1 MSETEPA
8 AEPQRAVVESRPEDR
23 PRPERLAILPLREQV
38 LFPQLVMPL
47 TFPPDTPVAA
57 IQRAIH
63 DEQPVGLLFE
73 AVAEATP
80 ANEPS
85 REGDGD
91 AHADDAQSA
100 RDARGAASVGVA
112 ANILRY
118 MTGNDGQH
126 YLVCQGLA
134 RFRVV
139 EVERDKAGALT
150 ARVEWIDEPQPTGDR
165 EVDARVNNLR
175 ERAVEIMKLMPQVP
189 EGLVRAIRSV
199 DSAPLLADAIAGYLG
214 LKPSEQQQ
222 VLETTDLIARLDK
235 VQVFLDY
242 RLDVLRLSRDI
253 SHQTQERMGQRQR
266 DAMLREQMRSIQRE
280 LGDDDGRGRELEDL
294 RKSLEAAGLP
304 EQARNGTDRELKR
317 LERVPEDSV
326 EYSMVRT
333 YLEWMAELP
342 WSKLSADK
350 LDIPAARAVLD
361 EDHYGLVKIK
371 RRILEHLAVHKLNP
385 RGGGSILCF
394 VGPPGVGKTS
404 LGQSIARAMGRK
416 FVRTSLGGV
425 SDEAE
430 IRGHRR
436 TYVGAL
442 PGKIISGLKTTGTRN
457 PVFMLD
463 EIDKLSNSFRG
474 DPAAALLE
482 VLDPEQNDSFTD
494 NYLGVPFDLSQ
505 VMFIATANVLD
516 TVPGPLRD
524 RMEVLALSG
533 YSREEK
539 LEIARRYLIRRE
551 VAAAGLTAEQCEITD
566 AALTSLIGDYT
577 REAGVRNLEREIAAI
592 ARHVAMQ
599 VAQGDTGT
607 HRIDARDLHDILGPR
622 RFENEV
628 ALRTSMPGV
637 STGLAWTPQG
647 GDILFIEASRA
658 PGNGRLTLTG
668 QLGDVMKESAQAALS
683 LAKAHA
689 QVFGI
694 DPAEFERNDIH
705 VHVPAGAIR
714 KDGPSAG
721 LAMYTA
727 LVSMLTE
734 RPVHPDVAMTGE
746 ISLRGLVLPIGG
758 LKEKTLA
765 AHQAGI
771 KTVLLP
777 ARNRKDAEEIPDVV
791 QRELNIEWIDQAD
804 DGVRKALQPAP
815 ASAT

>member
-1 MSETEPA
+1 MTDTKLLA
-8 AEPQRAVVESRPEDR
+8 NPQRAAVESRPEDR
-23 PRPERLAILPLREQV
+23 PRPDRLAILPLRDQV

-63 DEQPVGLLFE
+63 DEQPVGLLLQTDTARQPVE
-73 AVAEATP
+73 GQPTAGSHDAP
-80 ANEPS
+80 ASDPDH
-85 REGDGD
+85 R
-91 AHADDAQSA
+91 
-100 RDARGAASVGVA
+100 RTLASIGVG

-118 MTGNDGQH
+118 MTGNDGLH

-134 RFRVV
+134 RFRVLDL
-139 EVERDKAGALT
+139 ERDGTGVLT
-150 ARVEWIDEPQPTGDR
+150 AHVAWIDEPQVTGDR

-175 ERAVEIMKLMPQVP
+175 EHAIEIMKLMPQVP
-189 EGLVRAIRSV
+189 AGLVQAIQSV

-235 VQVFLDY
+235 VQGFLDY

-253 SHQTQERMGQRQR
+253 SHQTQERMGERQR
-266 DAMLREQMRSIQRE
+266 EAMLREQLRSIQRE
-280 LGDDDGRGRELEDL
+280 LGEDRGRGRELEDL
-294 RKSLEAAGLP
+294 RKSLETAGLP
-304 EQARNGTDRELKR
+304 DSARKETDRELKR
-317 LERVPEDSV
+317 LERVPEDSI

-342 WSKLSADK
+342 WSKLSTDK

-361 EDHYGLVKIK
+361 EDHYGLDKIK

-385 RGGGSILCF
+385 KGGGSILCF

-404 LGQSIARAMGRK
+404 LGQSIARATGRR

-442 PGKIISGLKTTGTRN
+442 PGKIISGLKSADTRN

-463 EIDKLSNSFRG
+463 EIDKLANSFRG

-505 VMFIATANVLD
+505 VMFIATANVMD
-516 TVPGPLRD
+516 TIPGPLHD
-524 RMEVLALSG
+524 RMEVLTLSG
-533 YSREEK
+533 YSRDEK
-539 LEIARRYLIRRE
+539 LEIARRYLIRHQI
-551 VAAAGLTAEQCEITD
+551 VAAGLTPAQCEITD
-566 AALTSLIGDYT
+566 AALTSLIRDYT

-599 VAQGDTGT
+599 VAQGDTGM
-607 HRIDARDLHDILGPR
+607 HRIDASDLHEILGPR
-622 RFENEV
+622 RFEDEV

-658 PGNGRLTLTG
+658 PGKGRLTLTG
-668 QLGDVMKESAQAALS
+668 QLGEVMKESAQAALS

-689 QVFGI
+689 QAFGI
-694 DPAEFERNDIH
+694 DPEEFERNDIH

-734 RPVHPDVAMTGE
+734 RPVRSDVAMTGE

-765 AHQAGI
+765 AHEAGI
-771 KTVLLP
+771 RTVLLP
-777 ARNRKDAEEIPDVV
+777 FRNRKDAEEIPDVV
-791 QRELNIEWIDQAD
+791 RREVKIEWIEQAD
-804 DGVRKALQPAP
+804 DGVRKALQPKP
-815 ASAT
+815 TTAT

>member
-1 MSETEPA
+1 MSDPQPSA
-8 AEPQRAVVESRPEDR
+8 DPQRAVVQSRPEDR
-23 PRPERLAILPLREQV
+23 PRPERLAILPLHEQV

-57 IQRAIH
+57 IPRAIH
-63 DEQPVGLLFE
+63 DEQPIGLLFR
-73 AVAEATP
+73 
-80 ANEPS
+80 ANTE
-85 REGDGD
+85 E
-91 AHADDAQSA
+91 QSA
-100 RDARGAASVGVA
+100 QAESAGSDQGARTDGSQPRQASQDLARIGIA

-118 MTGNDGQH
+118 MTGNDGLH

-134 RFRVV
+134 RFHVV
-139 EVERDKAGALT
+139 ELARDEAGVLA
-150 ARVEWIDEPQPTGDR
+150 ARIEWIDEPQAKGDR
-165 EVDARVNNLR
+165 EVDARVTNLR
-175 ERAVEIMKLMPQVP
+175 ERAVEIMKLLPQVP
-189 EGLVRAIRSV
+189 EGMVRAIQSV
-199 DSAPLLADAIAGYLG
+199 DSAALLADAVAGYLG
-214 LKPSEQQQ
+214 LRPAEQQQ
-222 VLETTDLIARLDK
+222 VLETIDLIPRLDK
-235 VQVFLDY
+235 VQSFLDY

-266 DAMLREQMRSIQRE
+266 EAMLREQMRSIQRE
-280 LGDDDGRGRELEDL
+280 LGEDQGRGRELEDL

-304 EQARNGTDRELKR
+304 DQARTETDRELKR
-317 LERVPEDSV
+317 LERVPEDSL

-361 EDHYGLVKIK
+361 EDHYGLDKVK

-385 RGGGSILCF
+385 KGGGSILCF

-404 LGQSIARAMGRK
+404 LGQSIARATGRK

-442 PGKIISGLKTTGTRN
+442 PGKIISGLKTAGTRN

-463 EIDKLSNSFRG
+463 ELDKLANSFRG

-551 VAAAGLTAEQCEITD
+551 VAAAGLSAEQCEITD
-566 AALTSLIGDYT
+566 AALTSLISDYT
-577 REAGVRNLEREIAAI
+577 REAGVRNLEREIAAVT
-592 ARHVAMQ
+592 RHVAMQ
-599 VAQGDTGT
+599 VAQGDTGA
-607 HRIDARDLHDILGPR
+607 HRIDAADLHGILGPR

-637 STGLAWTPQG
+637 ATGLAWTPQG

-658 PGNGRLTLTG
+658 PGKGRLTLTG

-689 QVFGI
+689 EAFGI
-694 DPAEFERNDIH
+694 DPAEFERSDIH

-727 LVSMLTE
+727 LMSMLTD
-734 RPVHPDVAMTGE
+734 RPVRPDVAMTGE
-746 ISLRGLVLPIGG
+746 ISLRGWVLPIGG

-777 ARNRKDAEEIPDVV
+777 SRNRKDAEEIPDVV
-791 QRELNIEWIDQAD
+791 RRELTIDWIEQAD

-815 ASAT
+815 VPPA